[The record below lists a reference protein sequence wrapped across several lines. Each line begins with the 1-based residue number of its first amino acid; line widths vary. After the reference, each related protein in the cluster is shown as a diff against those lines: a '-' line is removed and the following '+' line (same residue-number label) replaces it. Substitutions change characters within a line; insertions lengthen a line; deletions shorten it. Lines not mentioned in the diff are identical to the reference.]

1 MGFNSLNKLMKN
13 SLNTHTQINSTLMQ
27 LREENVWRCS
37 SSLVC
42 EILKINRQQLIK
54 LIKAL
59 PNFPKPMRDRN
70 TRQAVMYFDVDEI
83 FQWYMNEFHSNF

>member
-1 MGFNSLNKLMKN
+1 MGFNSINKVMKTLLNPH
-13 SLNTHTQINSTLMQ
+13 SQINSTLIK

-83 FQWYMNEFHSNF
+83 FQWYTNEFHSDF

>member
-1 MGFNSLNKLMKN
+1 MEPLLNPHRN
-13 SLNTHTQINSTLMQ
+13 INPTLIK

-42 EILKINRQQLIK
+42 EILEINRQQLIK
-54 LIKAL
+54 LLNAF
-59 PNFPKPMRDRN
+59 PNFPKPMRDRE

-83 FQWYMNEFHSNF
+83 FQWCINEFHSDF

>member
-83 FQWYMNEFHSNF
+83 FQ